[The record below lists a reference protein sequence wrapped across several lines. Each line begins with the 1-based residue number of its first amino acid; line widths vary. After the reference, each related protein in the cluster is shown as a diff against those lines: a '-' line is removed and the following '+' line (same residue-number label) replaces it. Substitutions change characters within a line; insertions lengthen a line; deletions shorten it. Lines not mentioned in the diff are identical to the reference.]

1 MNFSEKLKEIRKNEG
16 LSQEQLAEKIGVSR
30 QAITKWETGK
40 GLPDVENMVIIAE
53 IFKTTL
59 DELLRDSIAKQEQE
73 KSVFVS
79 ETIYDID
86 CEKHFDVNIGNA
98 AVITLSSGTDEKL
111 HIKLSSE
118 TFDNLDTMFKIKLD
132 ERKNRLDV
140 NCLNKNKLSRYELE
154 DALMVEITL
163 PDKYSDHC
171 EVSACVKLLVVK
183 DLHLR
188 RLEYDGTAER
198 VRISGSS
205 GSLEF
210 TSKTDYDI
218 TIDKITG
225 SLDINQWKAKAIV
238 HLPEDNIVKVINKG
252 RKCDVYY
259 MKEDKV
265 IEYENFTD
273 SENELS
279 VSGIFS
285 ELIIDL
291 TRKIADG
298 TTDIPLI
305 GS

>member
-59 DELLRDSIAKQEQE
+59 DELLRDSVARQEQE
-73 KSVFVS
+73 ATVYTS

-98 AVITLSSGTDEKL
+98 ATILLSSGTDEKL

-118 TFDNLDTMFKIKLD
+118 TIEHLDTMFKIKLD

-140 NCLNKNKLSRYELE
+140 DCLNKNKLSRYEAE
-154 DALMVEITL
+154 DSLMVEIIL

-171 EVSACVKLLVVK
+171 ELEASVKLLVIK

-188 RLEYDGTAER
+188 RLEYDGDAGKIL
-198 VRISGSS
+198 ISGSS

-210 TSKTDYDI
+210 TAKTDYDI

-225 SLDINQWKAKAIV
+225 RLDINQWKAKTIV
-238 HLPEDNIVKVINKG
+238 HIPEENIVSVINKG
-252 RKCDVYY
+252 RKCNVYY
-259 MKEDKV
+259 VKSGNV
-265 IEYENFTD
+265 TEYNNTAE

-279 VSGIFS
+279 ISGILS
-285 ELIIDL
+285 ELMIDL
-291 TRKIADG
+291 T
-298 TTDIPLI
+298 PNE
-305 GS
+305 

>member
-1 MNFSEKLKEIRKNEG
+1 MNFSKKLKEIRKNER

-40 GLPDVENMVIIAE
+40 GLPDIENMVIIAE

-59 DELLRDSIAKQEQE
+59 DELLRDSAVKQEQ
-73 KSVFVS
+73 KTPVYTS
-79 ETIYDID
+79 ETLYDID
-86 CEKHFDVNIGNA
+86 CEKHFDINIGNA
-98 AVITLSSGTDEKL
+98 ATIMLSSGTDEKL

-118 TFDNLDTMFKIKLD
+118 TFENLDTMIKIKLD
-132 ERKNRLDV
+132 EKKNKLDV

-154 DALMVEITL
+154 DSLTVEITL

-171 EVSACVKLLVVK
+171 EISASAKLLVIK

-188 RLEYDGTAER
+188 RLEYDGDAEQ
-198 VRISGSS
+198 VLISDSS

-218 TIDKITG
+218 TIDQITG
-225 SLDINQWKAKAIV
+225 TLDINQWKAKAMI
-238 HLPEDNIVKVINKG
+238 HLPEDPIVNVINKG
-252 RKCDVYY
+252 RKCNIYY
-259 MKEDKV
+259 MKEGKV
-265 IEYENFTD
+265 IEYENLTD

-285 ELIIDL
+285 ELIVDL
-291 TRKIADG
+291 TKNESSDNIV
-298 TTDIPLI
+298 L
-305 GS
+305 

>member
-59 DELLRDSIAKQEQE
+59 DELLRDSAIKQELE
-73 KSVFVS
+73 KPVFIS

-86 CEKHFDVNIGNA
+86 CEKHFDINIGNA
-98 AVITLSSGTDEKL
+98 SAIILSSGTDEKL

-118 TFDNLDTMFKIKLD
+118 TLEDLNTMFKIKLD
-132 ERKNRLDV
+132 EKKNKLDV
-140 NCLNKNKLSRYELE
+140 NCLNKNKLSRYEAE
-154 DALMVEITL
+154 DSLKIEIVL

-171 EVSACVKLLVVK
+171 EIEASVKLLVIK
-183 DLHLR
+183 NLHLR
-188 RLEYDGTAER
+188 RLEYDGNAEQIQ
-198 VRISGSS
+198 ISNSS

-210 TSKTDYDI
+210 TAKTDYDI

-225 SLDINQWKAKAIV
+225 RLDIYQWKAKAIV
-238 HLPEDNIVKVINKG
+238 HIPEPNIVNVINKG

-259 MKEDKV
+259 VKDDNV
-265 IEYENFTD
+265 IAYENFTD
-273 SENELS
+273 NENELS
-279 VSGIFS
+279 VSGISS
-285 ELIIDL
+285 ELIVDL
-291 TRKIADG
+291 T
-298 TTDIPLI
+298 
-305 GS
+305 

>member
-59 DELLRDSIAKQEQE
+59 DDLLRDSAAIQKQEAP
-73 KSVFVS
+73 VYTS

-98 AVITLSSGTDEKL
+98 ATITLSSGTDEKL

-118 TFDNLDTMFKIKLD
+118 TLENLDTMFKIKLD
-132 ERKNRLDV
+132 EKKNKLDV
-140 NCLNKNKLSRYELE
+140 NCVNKNKLSRYEAE
-154 DALMVEITL
+154 DSLTVTITL
-163 PDKYSDHC
+163 PNKYSDHC
-171 EVSACVKLLVVK
+171 EIEASVKLLVIK

-188 RLEYDGTAER
+188 RLEYDGDAAQ
-198 VRISGSS
+198 VLISNSS

-210 TSKTDYDI
+210 TAKTDYDI

-238 HLPEDNIVKVINKG
+238 HIPEENMVNVINKG

-259 MKEDKV
+259 RKEDTV
-265 IEYENFTD
+265 MEYESFAD
-273 SENELS
+273 GKNELS
-279 VSGIFS
+279 ISGICS
-285 ELIIDL
+285 ELIVDL
-291 TRKIADG
+291 TKEA
-298 TTDIPLI
+298 
-305 GS
+305 

>member
-40 GLPDVENMVIIAE
+40 GLPDVENMIIIAE

-59 DELLRDSIAKQEQE
+59 DELLRDTAAKQEQALP
-73 KSVFVS
+73 VFVS

-98 AVITLSSGTDEKL
+98 AAIILSSGTDEKL

-118 TFDNLDTMFKIKLD
+118 TFEDLDAMFKIKLD
-132 ERKNRLDV
+132 EKKNKLDV

-154 DALMVEITL
+154 DSLTIEITL

-171 EVSACVKLLVVK
+171 EISASVRLLVVK
-183 DLHLR
+183 GLHLR
-188 RLEYDGTAER
+188 RLEYDGTAKQ
-198 VRISGSS
+198 VLISDSS

-218 TIDKITG
+218 TADKITG
-225 SLDINQWKAKAIV
+225 TLDINQWKAKAIV
-238 HLPEDNIVKVINKG
+238 HLPEDTRINVINKG
-252 RKCDVYY
+252 RKCDIYY
-259 MKEDKV
+259 KKEDNI
-265 IEYENFTD
+265 IEYENSAD
-273 SENELS
+273 SENKLC
-279 VSGIFS
+279 VSGIMS
-285 ELIIDL
+285 ELIVDL
-291 TRKIADG
+291 TKKD
-298 TTDIPLI
+298 
-305 GS
+305 

>member
-59 DELLRDSIAKQEQE
+59 DELLRDSVARQEQE
-73 KSVFVS
+73 ATVYTS

-98 AVITLSSGTDEKL
+98 ATILLSSGTDEKL

-118 TFDNLDTMFKIKLD
+118 SIENLDTMFKIKLD

-140 NCLNKNKLSRYELE
+140 DCLNKNKLSRYEAE
-154 DALMVEITL
+154 DSLMVEIIL

-171 EVSACVKLLVVK
+171 ELEASVKLLVIK

-188 RLEYDGTAER
+188 RLEYDGDAEQIL
-198 VRISGSS
+198 ISDSS

-210 TSKTDYDI
+210 TAKTDYDI

-225 SLDINQWKAKAIV
+225 RLDINQWKAKTIV
-238 HLPEDNIVKVINKG
+238 HVPEENIVPVVNKG
-252 RKCDVYY
+252 RKCNVYY
-259 MKEDKV
+259 VKSGNV
-265 IEYENFTD
+265 TEYNNTAE

-279 VSGIFS
+279 ISGILS
-285 ELIIDL
+285 ELMIDL
-291 TRKIADG
+291 TQNE
-298 TTDIPLI
+298 
-305 GS
+305 

>member
-59 DELLRDSIAKQEQE
+59 DELLRDSAVRQEQ
-73 KSVFVS
+73 KTPVYTS

-98 AVITLSSGTDEKL
+98 ATILLSSGMDEKL

-118 TFDNLDTMFKIKLD
+118 TLENLDTMFKIKLD
-132 ERKNRLDV
+132 EKKNKLDV
-140 NCLNKNKLSRYELE
+140 TCLNKNKISRYEAE
-154 DALMVEITL
+154 DSLMVEIIL

-171 EVSACVKLLVVK
+171 EIEASVKLLVIK
-183 DLHLR
+183 NLHLR
-188 RLEYDGTAER
+188 RLEYDGDAGQ
-198 VRISGSS
+198 VLISDSN

-210 TSKTDYDI
+210 TAKTDYDI

-225 SLDINQWKAKAIV
+225 RLDVNQWKAKAIV
-238 HLPEDNIVKVINKG
+238 HIPEENMVNVINKG

-259 MKEDKV
+259 VKDGNA
-265 IEYENFTD
+265 IEYENI
-273 SENELS
+273 SVGENELS
-279 VSGIFS
+279 ISGMFS
-285 ELIIDL
+285 ELIVDL
-291 TRKIADG
+291 IKKE
-298 TTDIPLI
+298 
-305 GS
+305 

>member
-16 LSQEQLAEKIGVSR
+16 LSQEQLAGKIGVSR

-59 DELLRDSIAKQEQE
+59 DDLLRDSDTRQKQDTH
-73 KSVFVS
+73 VYTS

-86 CEKHFDVNIGNA
+86 CEKHFDVNIGA
-98 AVITLSSGTDEKL
+98 AATIILSSGTDEKL

-118 TFDNLDTMFKIKLD
+118 TFENIGTMFKIKLD
-132 ERKNRLDV
+132 ERKNKLDV
-140 NCLNKNKLSRYELE
+140 NCLNKNKLSRYEVE
-154 DALMVEITL
+154 DSLMVEIVL
-163 PDKYSDHC
+163 PKKYSDHC
-171 EVSACVKLLVVK
+171 EIAASVKLLVIK
-183 DLHLR
+183 ELHLR
-188 RLEYDGTAER
+188 RLEYDGDAEQ
-198 VRISGSS
+198 VLISDSS

-210 TSKTDYDI
+210 TAKTDYDI

-225 SLDINQWKAKAIV
+225 RLDINQWKAKAIV
-238 HLPEDNIVKVINKG
+238 HIPEENIVNVINKG

-259 MKEDKV
+259 IKEDNV
-265 IEYENFTD
+265 IEYENFAD

-285 ELIIDL
+285 ELVVDL
-291 TRKIADG
+291 TK
-298 TTDIPLI
+298 
-305 GS
+305 